1 MSISYRYQG
10 TASTA
15 HRGMVETNE
24 LKKVNF
30 KRTYGQI
37 SNVTVCKN
45 FSTIYLCLQTN
56 PSTSTGKRKKKGVS
70 RVPWNQTLITE
81 WVSLPEFRFVWLR
94 NDRSMSH
101 IWPSMVWVPQ
111 FKLLRGCWSELPF
124 GCKSLMVLNCWL
136 LLPWHVRNWLT
147 TTSTSWW
154 ELFLWLLIWTL
165 LFGCKSLMNHDS
177 NQLVGMLLNKSTP
190 NAEILAKPVSAARSS
205 CAPCTLPSAWPSHWS
220 EGTVSFSSTRISWQL
235 TEMRS
240 G

>member
-1 MSISYRYQG
+1 MSLCVKTFPPSIC
-10 TASTA
+10 
-15 HRGMVETNE
+15 VC
-24 LKKVNF
+24 
-30 KRTYGQI
+30 KRTLPPAQGR
-37 SNVTVCKN
+37 
-45 FSTIYLCLQTN
+45 
-56 PSTSTGKRKKKGVS
+56 GKKKGVS

-154 ELFLWLLIWTL
+154 ECCWINLPQMQKFW
-165 LFGCKSLMNHDS
+165 
-177 NQLVGMLLNKSTP
+177 P
-190 NAEILAKPVSAARSS
+190 NPSVQHAAPVLRALCHQHGRRIGPKALSPFQVPGSAGS
-205 CAPCTLPSAWPSHWS
+205 
-220 EGTVSFSSTRISWQL
+220 
-235 TEMRS
+235 
-240 G
+240 

>member
-81 WVSLPEFRFVWLR
+81 WVSLPGFRFVWLR

-177 NQLVGMLLNKSTP
+177 NQLVECCWINLPKMQKFWP
-190 NAEILAKPVSAARSS
+190 NPSVQHAAPVLRALCHQHGRRIGPKALSPFQVPGSAGS
-205 CAPCTLPSAWPSHWS
+205 
-220 EGTVSFSSTRISWQL
+220 
-235 TEMRS
+235 
-240 G
+240 